1 MHYCIQVITR
11 EFPTDEVLEEVLTPF
26 KQEDFYAKLEKDESL
41 PSPPILWDWWQ
52 LGGRYGALLKID
64 VSGENAEK
72 YNLVCYPKRKRS
84 GRLFRSAFLEKANLW
99 VDLWADLT
107 ETDALVYMGIRDVI
121 IYADSAPIKDL
132 KKCADG
138 FGLILPTG
146 EVFVRKYWD
155 RCEWIE
161 NTEFDQIKEKALSDY
176 KDCWISVIDIHN

>member
-11 EFPTDEVLEEVLTPF
+11 EFPTDEVLAEVLAPF
-26 KQEDFYAKLEKDESL
+26 KEEDFYAKLEKDESL
-41 PSPPILWDWWQ
+41 LSPPILWDWWQ

-72 YNLVCYPKRKRS
+72 YNLVYYPNEKRS
-84 GRLFRSAFLEKANLW
+84 GRLFRSACLEKAKLD
-99 VDLWADLT
+99 VGFSGGLT
-107 ETDALVYMGIRDVI
+107 ETDALLYMGIRDDF

-132 KKCADG
+132 KEGTGG
-138 FGLILPTG
+138 FGLIIPTG
-146 EVFVRKYWD
+146 EAFARKYWN
-155 RCEWIE
+155 RSEWIE